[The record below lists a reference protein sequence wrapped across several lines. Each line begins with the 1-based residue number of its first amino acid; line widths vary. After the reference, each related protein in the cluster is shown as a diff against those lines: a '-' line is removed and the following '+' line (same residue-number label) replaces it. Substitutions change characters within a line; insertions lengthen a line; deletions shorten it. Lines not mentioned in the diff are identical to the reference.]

1 VVYNSAMNVQI
12 NGETRSLPEGAT
24 LQDVINLLQLQG
36 KRLAVE
42 INTEIVPRSL
52 HAGHLLRE
60 GDRVEIVHAI
70 GGG

>member
-1 VVYNSAMNVQI
+1 MNVQI
-12 NGETRSLPEGAT
+12 NGENRSLPEGAT

-52 HAGHLLRE
+52 HADRRLRE